1 MSNSRRHDVARATTP
16 QPYTHRNVADVADSA
31 PAFSFGERQESRFA
45 SDDLDTEQTG
55 FSHHAFKSGRR
66 QAFGHRH
73 DQTEEVYF
81 VVSGSGR
88 MKLDDDVVEL
98 RPRDVVRVAPTVVR
112 AFEAG
117 ADGLEVLAFGRRDAS
132 DRGEIIDGWRD
143 GNPESE
149 ADA

>member
-16 QPYTHRNVADVADSA
+16 QPYTH
-31 PAFSFGERQESRFA
+31 
-45 SDDLDTEQTG
+45 
-55 FSHHAFKSGRR
+55 
-66 QAFGHRH
+66 
-73 DQTEEVYF
+73 
-81 VVSGSGR
+81 
-88 MKLDDDVVEL
+88 